1 MFRRAII
8 ISMAWVIMC
17 GVLAATGFF
26 VQFSSMPPRPV
37 LTIAIPT
44 LFICWFSFSK
54 NFRPALMQ
62 MPLEWPVFFQV
73 FRVAVELLLFLAFTE
88 GILPEQMTF
97 TGLNYDLLAGLLA
110 LPVGYYCF
118 IKKKWPRSVAVVY
131 NVLGLLLLLNVLIVA
146 ILSFPLPIRYFMNE
160 PSTAL
165 VGSFPLIYLP
175 SVLVVLALGMHII
188 SLRALW
194 LQRSV

>member
-1 MFRRAII
+1 
-8 ISMAWVIMC
+8 
-17 GVLAATGFF
+17 
-26 VQFSSMPPRPV
+26 
-37 LTIAIPT
+37 
-44 LFICWFSFSK
+44 
-54 NFRPALMQ
+54 MQ

-194 LQRSV
+194 LQRSA